1 MQSMPTGFKS
11 PVIGIGPLKTLHVF
25 VFALHGFY
33 MCLFCHS
40 RRLSRLE
47 TFVHM
52 SDEVYFKD
60 L

>member
-1 MQSMPTGFKS
+1 MPTGFKS

-52 SDEVYFKD
+52 SEEVYFKD